1 MLTRQLIFAS
11 LLSLLLLT
19 GCQRDTPLA
28 ALEHAVQE
36 LQDNL
41 EEKSIN
47 AVLEQLHP
55 QFLAQ
60 EQYDSQ
66 WAKRTMALMFFR
78 HKNVQVI
85 ALGTHSQID
94 PTYPD
99 KGYTEA
105 NVTLLGAEG
114 LLPDSARQY
123 PVRMQWWL
131 EQGEWR
137 LARLDW
143 DRD

>member
-1 MLTRQLIFAS
+1 MFARHLIFFGLCCLA
-11 LLSLLLLT
+11 LLT
-19 GCQRDTPLA
+19 GCQRETPLA
-28 ALEHAVQE
+28 ALEQAVQE

-41 EEKSIN
+41 ENKRSS

-60 EQYDSQ
+60 QQYDNQ
-66 WAKRTMALMFFR
+66 WAKRTMALLFLR
-78 HKNVQVI
+78 HKNVRII
-85 ALGTHSQID
+85 ALAPSSQID

-99 KGYTEA
+99 KGNTELTA
-105 NVTLLGAEG
+105 TLMGAEG
-114 LLPDSARQY
+114 LLPDNAKQY
-123 PVRMQWWL
+123 PLHMEWWL

-143 DRD
+143 D